1 MRLIKNTG
9 IYVKIDYEKK
19 KRKVQL
25 KKPKLTTKKQKPQLK
40 KQKLTTK
47 KQKLQLKKPKADY
60 EKTIATTEE
69 D

>member
-1 MRLIKNTG
+1 MSKLTT
-9 IYVKIDYEKK
+9 KK

-25 KKPKLTTKKQKPQLK
+25 KKPKLTTKKQK
-40 KQKLTTK
+40 
-47 KQKLQLKKPKADY
+47 LQLQKPKADY

>member
-9 IYVKIDYEKK
+9 IYVKTDYEK